1 MSSESCSE
9 CAVLLLRS
17 PASTSLVLQVRQAQA
32 DKHSSIPAIPVTV
45 RQLEAVIRI
54 SESIARMQ
62 LLPVA
67 TQEHVAKAIQL
78 FNFSTMEAVKSGLH
92 DNVVRRS
99 TLSASGAVRQQGKF
113 TDWALQPCAVQ
124 PALTMQ
130 AAVAA
135 QRPGMRRQPHWH
147 M

>member
-1 MSSESCSE
+1 MAQAYSCGWSAL
-9 CAVLLLRS
+9 C
-17 PASTSLVLQVRQAQA
+17 PADILQFSGRNTCLVVQVRQAQA

-92 DNVVRRS
+92 DNLVRLPG
-99 TLSASGAVRQQGKF
+99 TAGMCASP
-113 TDWALQPCAVQ
+113 WCL
-124 PALTMQ
+124 
-130 AAVAA
+130 
-135 QRPGMRRQPHWH
+135 
-147 M
+147 

>member
-1 MSSESCSE
+1 M
-9 CAVLLLRS
+9 
-17 PASTSLVLQVRQAQA
+17 RQAQA
-32 DKHSSIPAIPVTV
+32 DKHSSVPAIPVTV

-92 DNVVRRS
+92 DNLVRLP
-99 TLSASGAVRQQGKF
+99 TQTGIL
-113 TDWALQPCAVQ
+113 DMPQPEHGPQAR
-124 PALTMQ
+124 AWSSEDTKLGLTP
-130 AAVAA
+130 VF
-135 QRPGMRRQPHWH
+135 
-147 M
+147 